1 MDFEDPCCDGF
12 SNSSVKFKILG
23 CCIKFKVVV
32 FVSLNGTDIVLFKIV
47 LLCDAMFI
55 SPVICA
61 DDLFIGKFGKGLVRF
76 EMVDG
81 SMKFK
86 VFA

>member
-12 SNSSVKFKILG
+12 SNGSVKFKNLD
-23 CCIKFKVVV
+23 CCIKFKVVA
-32 FVSLNGTDIVLFKIV
+32 FVLLNGTDIVSFKIV
-47 LLCDAMFI
+47 LLRDAMFI

-61 DDLFIGKFGKGLVRF
+61 DDLFIGKVGKGSVKF
-76 EMVDG
+76 EMVDS

-86 VFA
+86 VFV